1 MFSTL
6 GGTVGISMGDTI
18 FSSELV
24 KRLAKV
30 SGFTSSSSSGVTSY
44 TGLSQIQPESL
55 RNQVLHAY
63 TRSLATIYIVCVPL
77 SFIGLLAGTLKLLIS
92 SWSIYLSCLCFLV
105 LTVREYSL
113 QRNLQ
118 RGAKD
123 AHKDGKTFANP
134 VDETPSPTARTSLS
148 EKEKDSA

>member
-6 GGTVGISMGDTI
+6 GGTVGISMGDII

-30 SGFTSSSSSGVTSY
+30 SGFTSSSSGVTSY

-123 AHKDGKTFANP
+123 AHKDGKTFADP

>member
-30 SGFTSSSSSGVTSY
+30 SGFTSSSSGVTSY
-44 TGLSQIQPESL
+44 TGLTQIQPESL

-77 SFIGLLAGTLKLLIS
+77 SFIGLLAGTLKRL
-92 SWSIYLSCLCFLV
+92 FLAMV
-105 LTVREYSL
+105 CIL
-113 QRNLQ
+113 NIC
-118 RGAKD
+118 
-123 AHKDGKTFANP
+123 
-134 VDETPSPTARTSLS
+134 PS
-148 EKEKDSA
+148 